1 MKSSN
6 KWLLGFGTALGILVI
21 LAVVLVL
28 TMPGSGEIELLPEN
42 TPEGVVQRYVYA
54 IKNQDYEEA
63 YGYLSASAIADE
75 GRYNSFEE
83 WSRMVI
89 NRDNADPWR
98 AVIDAAEYRGGK
110 AFVTVTID
118 IFNPEGLFRDPINTM
133 YYYTFTLE
141 QQDDVWKITSPLDVK
156 ITY

>member
-6 KWLLGFGTALGILVI
+6 KWLLGFGSALGILVV

-28 TMPGSGEIELLPEN
+28 TMSGNDEIDLLPES
-42 TPEGVVQRYVYA
+42 TPEGIVQRYVLA
-54 IKNQDYEEA
+54 IQNQDYEEA

-83 WSRMVI
+83 WSRGYL
-89 NRDNADPWR
+89 NDYYKDAWR
-98 AVIDAAEYRGGK
+98 AIIGDAEYRNGK
-110 AFVTVTID
+110 AFITVTIE
-118 IFNPEGLFRDPINTM
+118 FFKPEGLLRDPVTTW
-133 YYYTFTLE
+133 YYPFTLE
-141 QQDDVWKITSPLDVK
+141 REGDVWKITSPLDVK